1 MTFQDREII
10 HPKSFTNI
18 PPILHSHI
26 SRHMLVELNE
36 GHFSTVSRKGNRF
49 LFHSLDLVIICC
61 HSFTLL
67 STQNRTK
74 LTKKLVKESVV
85 YRRTALF
92 QANLDGRHRS
102 QITQDKDSKTRE
114 TQGTRVG
121 HKVLKEAAV
130 RTTWVESP
138 VTYPSDLVLIQLTS
152 RHEKSAKVIFH

>member
-1 MTFQDREII
+1 M
-10 HPKSFTNI
+10 
-18 PPILHSHI
+18 
-26 SRHMLVELNE
+26 
-36 GHFSTVSRKGNRF
+36 FSLTSV
-49 LFHSLDLVIICC
+49 
-61 HSFTLL
+61 
-67 STQNRTK
+67 K
-74 LTKKLVKESVV
+74 LGQIKKLLKESVV

-102 QITQDKDSKTRE
+102 KITQDTDSKTRE

-121 HKVLKEAAV
+121 NKVLKEAAV